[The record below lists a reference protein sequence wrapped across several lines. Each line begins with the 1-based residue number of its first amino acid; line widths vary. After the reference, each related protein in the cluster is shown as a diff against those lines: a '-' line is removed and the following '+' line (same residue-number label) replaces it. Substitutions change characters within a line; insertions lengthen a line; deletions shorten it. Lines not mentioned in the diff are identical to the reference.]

1 MLFGP
6 GPSVM
11 PPWIQGA
18 PPGAQQMPQMPLLT
32 PSPETTFLGQP
43 PMMTIPKQ
51 EPTEEQVIGMKV
63 QEKLNKIVKA
73 AKKEENLSAEFQSLV
88 HAEIKKDNKECSRN
102 LHTAVTALDRAK
114 EAQLEVENA
123 RQQLWSQWRV
133 FLHASVSKWKEYT
146 AQFQAAEAA
155 FQAQTQEAGANLKRA
170 QKRLDLAK
178 KRMDADNKEETYAIS
193 SEEEPEEM
201 DAQETIDESAQKIQ
215 EGLKQV
221 VTSLEFL
228 SESADK
234 LEPKAKRPR
243 KEEDGTGDHSQ
254 LPSMQP
260 FGRAGDA

>member
-1 MLFGP
+1 M
-6 GPSVM
+6 
-11 PPWIQGA
+11 
-18 PPGAQQMPQMPLLT
+18 QQMPVLT
-32 PSPETTFLGQP
+32 PSPDTTFIGQP
-43 PMMTIPKQ
+43 PVLAVPKI
-51 EPTEEQVIGMKV
+51 EPTEDQVIGMKV

-114 EAQLEVENA
+114 EAQLEVEAA

-133 FLHASVSKWKEYT
+133 FLHQSVSKWKEYT
-146 AQFQAAEAA
+146 AQFQAAETA
-155 FQAQTQEAGANLKRA
+155 FQVQTQEANLNLKRA
-170 QKRLDLAK
+170 QRRLDVAK
-178 KRMDADNKEETYAIS
+178 KRMDADNKEEAFSVS
-193 SEEEPEEM
+193 SEEETEEM
-201 DAQETIDESAQKIQ
+201 DLKEEVDESAQKIQ

-221 VTSLEFL
+221 VTSLEVL

-243 KEEDGTGDHSQ
+243 KDGEGDGDQPHW
-254 LPSMQP
+254 PSMQP

>member
-1 MLFGP
+1 
-6 GPSVM
+6 M
-11 PPWIQGA
+11 PV
-18 PPGAQQMPQMPLLT
+18 LT

-43 PMMTIPKQ
+43 PVLMTPKV

-114 EAQLEVENA
+114 EAQLEVETA
-123 RQQLWSQWRV
+123 RLQLWSQWRV

-155 FQAQTQEAGANLKRA
+155 FQTQAQEAGLNLKRA

-178 KRMDADNKEETYAIS
+178 KRMDADNKEEAYAVS
-193 SEEEPEEM
+193 SEEETEEM
-201 DAQETIDESAQKIQ
+201 DAQEPIIDESAQKIQ

-221 VTSLEFL
+221 VTSLEVL

-243 KEEDGTGDHSQ
+243 KEEDGNGDQSHW
-254 LPSMQP
+254 PSMQP